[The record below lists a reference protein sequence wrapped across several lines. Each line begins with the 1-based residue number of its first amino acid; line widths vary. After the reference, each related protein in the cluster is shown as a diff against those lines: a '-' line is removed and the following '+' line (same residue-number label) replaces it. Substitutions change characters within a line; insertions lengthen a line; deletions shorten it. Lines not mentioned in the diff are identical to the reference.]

1 MEAFPIESS
10 AVEPDLAHD
19 PALGLSQRRKF
30 EILGAVLLGLFLG
43 ALDQTVVG
51 TALPRIVTDLGGN
64 EYYTWVVT
72 IYLLT
77 STITVPF
84 YGKLSDLFGRKPFL
98 IGGISLFLIGSALS
112 GLSQNM
118 AELILFRGIQGIGA
132 GSLFPISL
140 AVIGDLFT
148 PAERGKYQ
156 GLFGAVFGISFII
169 GPALGGF
176 LTDNV
181 SWHWVFY
188 VNVPIGLVSLFVI
201 GRLLPNVKNPNATRN
216 LDYLGGLIFTVAISL
231 LLVGL
236 TNKAGTHLVGSTLVG
251 NDWTDPSV
259 GGLIAAAVV
268 LLGGFLLVE
277 ARTAEPIV
285 PLDLWRG
292 RVYSASMVSTFFVSF
307 AFFGAIIFL
316 PRWFQVVR
324 HESAT
329 NSGYLLFPLLA
340 GLIGSSIISGFIV
353 ARTGRYKAVIVVG
366 LAVTA
371 IGIALMTQ
379 LTSTTDYPPLWAWM
393 FITGVGI
400 GPTLA
405 VFTIAV
411 QNAVPFSKLGVA
423 TSNLTFFRQIGGSVG
438 LAISGT
444 VFATQ
449 LTTDLPA
456 RLAPVRDQLL
466 ATVPDQFRAQA
477 QAGFAAI
484 AQGGG
489 TGNLQDFTG
498 VGQSFG
504 KAVLDAAPA
513 QFKPIIAPFVPQ
525 FDAAFFD
532 AFTRALTA
540 TFAVGVVTTIVALA
554 AAFVLKDIPLRRTMG
569 APQAAPA
576 AGGPGEAAA
585 LRGSSPPAPASAPI
599 ADAEAQ
605 AEPVPAASAGLHP
618 DSSPRAEGPAPAGSP
633 GSLPE
638 PGGAAF
644 AVAPPVLPGP
654 PSRLSTVGTVAAVGA
669 VGAVAVVGVAAA
681 RGRRNPLTGLLRV
694 LRLR

>member
-1 MEAFPIESS
+1 MEAFPIESNGI
-10 AVEPDLAHD
+10 EPDLVHD
-19 PALGLSQRRKF
+19 PALGLSQRRKM

-84 YGKLSDLFGRKPFL
+84 YGKLSDLFGRKPMLIFGITTFL
-98 IGGISLFLIGSALS
+98 LGSALS

-118 AELILFRGIQGIGA
+118 AELIIFRGLQGIGA

-140 AVIGDLFT
+140 AIIGDLFT

-156 GLFGAVFGISFII
+156 GLFGAVFGVSFII

-176 LTDNV
+176 LTDNI

-188 VNVPIGLVSLFVI
+188 VNLPIGLISLLVI
-201 GRLLPNVKNPNATRN
+201 GRLLPNVKNADATRN
-216 LDYLGGLIFTVAISL
+216 LDYLGALIFTIAIGF

-236 TNKAGTHLVGSTLVG
+236 TNKQTG
-251 NDWTDPSV
+251 DWADPTV
-259 GGLIAAAVV
+259 GGFIGVAAAL
-268 LLGGFLLVE
+268 LLGFLVVE
-277 ARTAEPIV
+277 SRAKEPIV
-285 PLDLWRG
+285 PLELWRG
-292 RVYSASMVSTFFVSF
+292 RVYAASMVSTFLVSF

-329 NSGYLLFPLLA
+329 NSGYLLFPLLI
-340 GLIGSSIISGFIV
+340 GLIGSSIVSGFIV
-353 ARTGRYKAVIVVG
+353 ARSGRYKAVIVTG
-366 LAVTA
+366 LAITA
-371 IGIALMTQ
+371 VGIALLTQ
-379 LTSTTDYPPLWAWM
+379 LQVGTDYPPLWLWM
-393 FITGVGI
+393 FVTGVGI
-400 GPTLA
+400 GPTMA

-449 LTTDLPA
+449 LAAELPG
-456 RLAPVRDQLL
+456 RLAPVRDQIL
-466 ATVPDQFRAQA
+466 AQVPGPARAQA
-477 QAGFAAI
+477 EAGFAALTS
-484 AQGGG
+484 GGG
-489 TGNLQDFTG
+489 TGNVQDFTG

-504 KAVLDAAPA
+504 QAVLHAAPVPF
-513 QFKPIIAPFVPQ
+513 QPLVAPFVPQ

-540 TFAVGVVTTIVALA
+540 TFAFGIAATVVALVA
-554 AAFVLKDIPLRRTMG
+554 ALALKDIPLRRTLG
-569 APQAAPA
+569 AQPA
-576 AGGPGEAAA
+576 AA
-585 LRGSSPPAPASAPI
+585 PAPASAGPGEAVALGSSFAETDAPTTMG
-599 ADAEAQ
+599 ADA
-605 AEPVPAASAGLHP
+605 PAAS
-618 DSSPRAEGPAPAGSP
+618 EPAPAAPTAPAAPAAPAAP
-633 GSLPE
+633 GPAQLAHMVSGVSNPT
-638 PGGAAF
+638 PSRMPTVGAA
-644 AVAPPVLPGP
+644 
-654 PSRLSTVGTVAAVGA
+654 AAVGA
-669 VGAVAVVGVAAA
+669 LAVVGVAAA
-681 RGRRNPLTGLLRV
+681 RGRRNPVTGLLRLLG
-694 LRLR
+694 LR

>member
-1 MEAFPIESS
+1 MEAFPTESTGI
-10 AVEPDLAHD
+10 EPDVEHD
-19 PALGLSQRRKF
+19 PALGLSQRRKM

-84 YGKLSDLFGRKPFL
+84 YGKLSDLFGRKPMLVFGITTFL
-98 IGGISLFLIGSALS
+98 LGSALS

-118 AELILFRGIQGIGA
+118 AELIIFRGLQGIGA

-216 LDYLGGLIFTVAISL
+216 LDYLGALIFTIAIGF

-236 TNKAGTHLVGSTLVG
+236 TNKTGTHLVGASAVA
-251 NDWTDPSV
+251 NDWTDPTV
-259 GGLIAAAVV
+259 GGFIAIATV
-268 LLGGFLLVE
+268 LLLGFLFVE
-277 ARTAEPIV
+277 SRAAEPIV

-292 RVYSASMVSTFFVSF
+292 RVYAASMVSTFFVSF

-329 NSGYLLFPLLA
+329 NSGYLLFPLLV
-340 GLIGSSIISGFIV
+340 GLIGSSIISGLIV
-353 ARTGRYKAVIVVG
+353 ARTGRYKAVIVGG
-366 LAVTA
+366 LTITT
-371 IGIALMTQ
+371 IGIALLTQ
-379 LTSTTDYPPLWAWM
+379 LRVDTDYPPLWAWM
-393 FITGVGI
+393 FVTGVGI

-449 LTTDLPA
+449 LAAELPT
-456 RLAPVRDQLL
+456 RLAPVRDQIL
-466 ATVPDQFRAQA
+466 ASVPPQFRDQA
-477 QAGFAAI
+477 AAGFASLSS
-484 AQGGG
+484 GGG
-489 TGNLQDFTG
+489 GQNVQDFTG

-504 KAVLDAAPA
+504 KAIVSAAPP
-513 QFKPIIAPFVPQ
+513 QFQSFLAPFVPQ

-532 AFTRALTA
+532 AFTRGLTA
-540 TFAVGVVTTIVALA
+540 TFAFGIGATVVALVA
-554 AAFVLKDIPLRRTMG
+554 ALALKDIPLRRTVAPVAERPARPEQPATTPSPATANAAAEAGPAAHG
-569 APQAAPA
+569 AARPNANAAPEA
-576 AGGPGEAAA
+576 VSRPTMLAGGGQEPGQRVASGQPTSA
-585 LRGSSPPAPASAPI
+585 SMVSAP
-599 ADAEAQ
+599 DAPRVD
-605 AEPVPAASAGLHP
+605 PVRLSRLG
-618 DSSPRAEGPAPAGSP
+618 
-633 GSLPE
+633 
-638 PGGAAF
+638 
-644 AVAPPVLPGP
+644 AVA
-654 PSRLSTVGTVAAVGA
+654 A

-681 RGRRNPLTGLLRV
+681 RGRRNPLGVLGRILR
-694 LRLR
+694 RR

>member
-1 MEAFPIESS
+1 MEAFPIEAS
-10 AVEPDLAHD
+10 AVEPDLEHD

-30 EILGAVLLGLFLG
+30 EILGAILLGLFLG

-64 EYYTWVVT
+64 ELYTWVVT

-98 IGGISLFLIGSALS
+98 LGGITLFLVGSALS

-118 AELILFRGIQGIGA
+118 AELIIFRGIQGVGA
-132 GSLFPISL
+132 GALFPISL

-156 GLFGAVFGISFII
+156 GLFGAVFGISFIV

-176 LTDNV
+176 LTDNI

-188 VNVPIGLVSLFVI
+188 VNIPIGLISLFVI
-201 GRLLPNVKNPNATRN
+201 SRLLPNVKNPNATRS
-216 LDYLGGLIFTVAISL
+216 LDYLGGLIFTIAIGF

-236 TNKAGTHLVGSTLVG
+236 TNKQTG
-251 NDWTDPSV
+251 DWFDPTV
-259 GGLIAAAVV
+259 GGFIAIAVV
-268 LLGGFLLVE
+268 LLAAFLVVE
-277 ARTAEPIV
+277 SRAKEPIV

-292 RVYSASMVSTFFVSF
+292 RVYSASMISTFFVSF

-316 PRWFQVVR
+316 PRWFQSVR

-329 NSGYLLFPLLA
+329 NSGYLLFPLLI
-340 GLIGSSIISGFIV
+340 GLIGSSIVSGFLV
-353 ARTGRYKAVIVVG
+353 ARSGRYKAVIVVG
-366 LAVTA
+366 LALTA
-371 IGIALMTQ
+371 VGLALMTQ
-379 LTSTTDYPPLWAWM
+379 LQATTDYVPLWAWM

-449 LTTDLPA
+449 LTNDLPS
-456 RLAPVRDQLL
+456 RLAPVRDQLIGS
-466 ATVPDQFRAQA
+466 VPEQFRAQA
-477 QAGFAAI
+477 EAGFSALAS
-484 AQGGG
+484 GGG
-489 TGNLQDFTG
+489 GQNLQDFTG

-504 KAVLDAAPA
+504 QAILQAAPP
-513 QFKPIIAPFVPQ
+513 QFQSLIAPFVPQ
-525 FDAAFFD
+525 FDAAFHQ
-532 AFTRALTA
+532 AFTSGLVA
-540 TFAVGVVTTIVALA
+540 TFAFGVVATLVAFVAALA
-554 AAFVLKDIPLRRTMG
+554 LKEVPLRRTLG
-569 APQAAPA
+569 PEPA
-576 AGGPGEAAA
+576 AANGPGPAVAAGEAAVTPSA
-585 LRGSSPPAPASAPI
+585 PAPSAPAPVASSRPAAEPPTTG
-599 ADAEAQ
+599 ADA
-605 AEPVPAASAGLHP
+605 PVPRAA
-618 DSSPRAEGPAPAGSP
+618 RPAPSP
-633 GSLPE
+633 GSLAE

-644 AVAPPVLPGP
+644 
-654 PSRLSTVGTVAAVGA
+654 VAAERSDAYVD
-669 VGAVAVVGVAAA
+669 
-681 RGRRNPLTGLLRV
+681 RTGNGSTRISSA
-694 LRLR
+694 